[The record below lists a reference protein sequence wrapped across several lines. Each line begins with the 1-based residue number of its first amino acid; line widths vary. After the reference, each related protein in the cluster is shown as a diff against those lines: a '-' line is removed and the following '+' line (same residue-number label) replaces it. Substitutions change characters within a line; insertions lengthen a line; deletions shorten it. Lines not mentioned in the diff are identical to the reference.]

1 MASNSDNPENI
12 ESKDDGKQIKMLSS
26 NDELQD
32 EQKPKKKKVHQGAIA
47 RKAIQVS
54 NRLAKKVKL
63 NKAAEEL
70 QQGKFKSMWY
80 VSIVS

>member
-1 MASNSDNPENI
+1 MASNSDNHENI
-12 ESKDDGKQIKMLSS
+12 ESKDDGQQIEMLSS

-32 EQKPKKKKVHQGAIA
+32 EQKPKKKKVHQGAKA
-47 RKAIQVS
+47 RKAIQVW

-63 NKAAEEL
+63 NKATEEL